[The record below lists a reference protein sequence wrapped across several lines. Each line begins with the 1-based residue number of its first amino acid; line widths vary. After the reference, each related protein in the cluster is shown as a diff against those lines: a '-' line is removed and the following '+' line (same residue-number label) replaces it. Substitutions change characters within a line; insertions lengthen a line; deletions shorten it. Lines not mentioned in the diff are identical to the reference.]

1 MNRPNLFS
9 RCAISLCLSL
19 ILSTAHGAVDAALA
33 DRLGASL
40 TPVGAERA
48 GNAAGSIPEW
58 TGGLPKDAG
67 KVTDGFREDPFA
79 GETPLFTITAQNLDQ
94 YREHLSPGQLAL
106 FARYAST
113 YKIPVY
119 PTHRSVAWP
128 QKAYDVARR
137 NATATQ
143 TVEGGNGLVNYS
155 SPLAFPIPEN
165 GLQVLWNHITRYRGG
180 SFTRETTAIMTTP
193 AGDYSWKTE
202 RDRLAYSEELLD
214 YDPRKSKNILYY
226 FTSENIAP
234 ARDVGGVLLVHET
247 LNQVKE
253 PRMAWQ
259 YNSGQRRVRR
269 APQVAYDSPG
279 PGNLRTTD
287 QTDMFNGSPDR
298 YDWKLI
304 GKREMY
310 VPYNSFRLAD
320 PANSYDELIT
330 PGHLNQDKTR
340 YELHRVWE
348 IVGTLK
354 EGQRHVYSKRHLF
367 IDEDSW
373 TIVEADHYDA
383 RGNLWR
389 VSENHI
395 LPLYDVQT
403 QISAGE
409 MTYDLISGRYLG
421 NYMFNTIKNAYQF
434 GLKAKTA
441 DFTPA
446 ALRAI
451 GIR

>member
-1 MNRPNLFS
+1 MKKQYLS
-9 RCAISLCLSL
+9 RYALSLCLPL
-19 ILSTAHGAVDAALA
+19 LVNPAFAAVDAAQA
-33 DRLGASL
+33 DKLGTTL

-48 GNAAGSIPEW
+48 GNADGSIPEW
-58 TGGLPKDAG
+58 TGGLAKDAG
-67 KVTDGFREDPFA
+67 KISDGFREDPFA
-79 GETPLFTITAQNLDQ
+79 QETPLITITAQNLDQ
-94 YREHLSPGQLAL
+94 YRDKLSPGQQAL
-106 FARYAST
+106 FARYPTT

-119 PTHRSVAWP
+119 PSHRSVAWT
-128 QKAYDVARR
+128 QTAYDIVRK
-137 NATATQ
+137 NATNARMAQ
-143 TVEGGNGLVNYS
+143 SGNGLDNYT
-155 SPLAFPIPEN
+155 SPLAFPIPQN
-165 GLQVLWNHITRYRGG
+165 GLEILWNHITRYKGG
-180 SFTRETTAIMTTP
+180 SFTRETTAFMTTP
-193 AGDYSWKTE
+193 TGEYSWKTE

-214 YDPRKSKNILYY
+214 YDPAKSKNILYY

-247 LNQVKE
+247 LDQVKE

-298 YDWKLI
+298 YDWQLV

-348 IVGTLK
+348 VIGTLK
-354 EGQRHVYSKRHLF
+354 AGQRHVYSKRHLF

-373 TIVEADHYDA
+373 TIVEADHYDN

-389 VSENHI
+389 VSENHL

-409 MTYDLISGRYLG
+409 LTYDLISGRYLA
-421 NYMFNTIKNAYQF
+421 NYMFNKVKNAYQF
-434 GLKAKTA
+434 GLKAKTS

-446 ALRAI
+446 ALRTI

>member
-1 MNRPNLFS
+1 MKKQYLS
-9 RCAISLCLSL
+9 RCALSLCLPLL
-19 ILSTAHGAVDAALA
+19 INPASAAVDAAQA
-33 DRLGASL
+33 DKLGTVL

-48 GNAAGSIPEW
+48 GNAAGTIPEW

-67 KVTDGFREDPFA
+67 KITDGFREDPFA
-79 GETPLFTITAQNLDQ
+79 ADTLLFTITAQNLDQ
-94 YREHLSPGQLAL
+94 YRDMLSPGQQAL
-106 FARYAST
+106 FTRYPAT

-119 PTHRSVAWP
+119 PSHRSVAWT
-128 QKAYDVARR
+128 QAAYEVVRK
-137 NATATQ
+137 NATATKLVQ
-143 TVEGGNGLVNYS
+143 GGNGLDSYT
-155 SPLAFPIPEN
+155 SPLAFPIPQN
-165 GLQVLWNHITRYRGG
+165 GLEVIWNHITRYKGG
-180 SFTRETTAIMTTP
+180 SFTRETTAFMTTP
-193 AGDYSWKTE
+193 TGEYSWKTE

-214 YDPRKSKNILYY
+214 YDPKKSKNILYY
-226 FTSENIAP
+226 FTSMNTAP

-247 LNQVKE
+247 LDQVKE

-259 YNSGQRRVRR
+259 YNAGQRRVRR
-269 APQVAYDSPG
+269 APQIAYDSPG

-298 YDWKLI
+298 YDWQLV

-320 PANSYDELIT
+320 PGNSYDELIT
-330 PGHLNQDKTR
+330 PSHLNQDKTR

-348 IVGTLK
+348 VIGTLK
-354 EGQRHVYSKRHLF
+354 AGQRHVYAKRHLF

-373 TIVEADHYDA
+373 TIVEADHYDK
-383 RGNLWR
+383 RGSLWR
-389 VSENHI
+389 ISENHL

-409 MTYDLISGRYLG
+409 LTYDLISGRYLA
-421 NYMFNTIKNAYQF
+421 NYMFNQIKNAYQF
-434 GLKAKTA
+434 GLKAKTL

-446 ALRAI
+446 ALRTI

>member
-1 MNRPNLFS
+1 MTIKYLAS
-9 RCAISLCLSL
+9 YALSLCLPLL
-19 ILSTAHGAVDAALA
+19 INVANAAVDEEHVNK
-33 DRLGASL
+33 LGTTL

-48 GNAAGSIPEW
+48 GNAAGTIPEW
-58 TGGLPKDAG
+58 SGGLLPHAG
-67 KVTDGFREDPFA
+67 SITDGFRENPFA
-79 GETPLFTITAQNLDQ
+79 EEAPLFTITAQNLD
-94 YREHLSPGQLAL
+94 EHRDRLSPGQQAL
-106 FARYAST
+106 FAHYPST

-128 QKAYDVARR
+128 KKAYEGARK
-137 NATATQ
+137 NALLTQ
-143 TVEGGNGLVNYS
+143 VVEGGNGLERYS
-155 SPLAFPIPEN
+155 SPLAFPIPQN
-165 GLQVLWNHITRYRGG
+165 GLEVLWNHITRYRGG
-180 SFTRETTAIMTTP
+180 SFVRETSAFMTTP
-193 AGDYSWKTE
+193 SGSYSWKTE

-214 YDPRKSKNILYY
+214 YDPNKSRNILYY

-234 ARDVGGVLLVHET
+234 ARDVGGILLVHET

-298 YDWKLI
+298 YDWQLI

-310 VPYNSFRLAD
+310 IPYNSFKLAD
-320 PANSYDELIT
+320 PNNSYDELIT
-330 PGHLNQDKTR
+330 PNHLNQDMTR

-354 EGQRHVYSKRHLF
+354 AGQRHVYSKRHLF

-389 VSENHI
+389 VSENHV

-409 MTYDLISGRYLG
+409 LTYDLNSGRYLA
-421 NYMFNTIKNAYQF
+421 NYMFNKVKNAYQF
-434 GLKAKTA
+434 GLKAKTS

-446 ALRAI
+446 ALRNL

>member
-1 MNRPNLFS
+1 MTRHTLS
-9 RCAISLCLSL
+9 RYALSLCLPLL
-19 ILSTAHGAVDAALA
+19 INPAFAAVDAAQA
-33 DRLGASL
+33 DKLGAVL

-48 GNAAGSIPEW
+48 GNAAGTIPEW
-58 TGGLPKDAG
+58 TGGLAKDAG
-67 KVTDGFREDPFA
+67 TSTDGFRSDPFA
-79 GETPLFTITAQNLDQ
+79 SETPLFTITKQNLDQ
-94 YREHLSPGQLAL
+94 YKQHLSPGQLAL
-106 FARYAST
+106 FDRYPTT
-113 YKIPVY
+113 YKLPVY
-119 PTHRSVAWP
+119 PSHRSVAWP
-128 QKAYDVARR
+128 QKAYEMARK
-137 NATATQ
+137 NAVNVTV
-143 TVEGGNGLVNYS
+143 VEGGNGLENYS
-155 SPLAFPIPEN
+155 SPLAFPVPQN
-165 GLQVLWNHITRYRGG
+165 GLEVLWNHITRYRGG
-180 SFTRETTAIMTTP
+180 SFTRETTAFMTTP
-193 AGDYSWKTE
+193 TGDYSWKTE

-214 YDPRKSKNILYY
+214 YDPSKSKNILYY

-298 YDWKLI
+298 YNWQLV

-320 PANSYDELIT
+320 PKNSYDELIT

-348 IVGTLK
+348 VIGTLK

-409 MTYDLISGRYLG
+409 LTYDLISGRYLS
-421 NYMFNTIKNAYQF
+421 NYMFNKVNNAYRF
-434 GLKAKTA
+434 GLKAKTS

-446 ALRAI
+446 ALRAM

>member
-1 MNRPNLFS
+1 MKTTNLS
-9 RCAISLCLSL
+9 RYALSLCLPLL
-19 ILSTAHGAVDAALA
+19 INAASAAVDAAQA
-33 DRLGASL
+33 DRLGNSL

-48 GNAAGSIPEW
+48 GNAAGTIPEW
-58 TGGLPKDAG
+58 TGGLPRDAG

-79 GETPLFTITAQNLDQ
+79 GETPLFTITAQNLEQ
-94 YREHLSPGQLAL
+94 YRKQLSPGQQAL
-106 FARYAST
+106 FARYPGT
-113 YKIPVY
+113 YKMPVY
-119 PTHRSVAWP
+119 PSHRSVAWP
-128 QKAYDVARR
+128 QKAYEVARK
-137 NATATQ
+137 NALATQ
-143 TVEGGNGLVNYS
+143 AVESGNGLEHYA
-155 SPLAFPIPEN
+155 SPLAFPIPQN
-165 GLQVLWNHITRYRGG
+165 GLEVLWNHITRYRGG
-180 SFTRETTAIMTTP
+180 SFTRETTAFMTTP
-193 AGDYSWKTE
+193 TGDYSWKTE

-214 YDPRKSKNILYY
+214 YDPDKSKNILYY

-259 YNSGQRRVRR
+259 YNAGQRRVRR

-298 YDWKLI
+298 YDWQLI

-310 VPYNSFRLAD
+310 VPYNSFRLAA
-320 PANSYDELIT
+320 PGNSYDELIT

-348 IVGTLK
+348 VIGTLK
-354 EGQRHVYSKRHLF
+354 AGQRHVYAKRHLF

-373 TIVEADHYDA
+373 TIVEADHYDS

-389 VSENHI
+389 VSENHL

-409 MTYDLISGRYLG
+409 LTYDLISGRYLA
-421 NYMFNTIKNAYQF
+421 NYMFNKVKNAYRF
-434 GLKAKTA
+434 GLKSKTS

-446 ALRAI
+446 ALRTI

>member
-1 MNRPNLFS
+1 MTRHTLS
-9 RCAISLCLSL
+9 RYALSLCLPLL
-19 ILSTAHGAVDAALA
+19 INPAFAAVDAAQA
-33 DRLGASL
+33 DKLGSVL

-48 GNAAGSIPEW
+48 GNAAGTIPEW
-58 TGGLPKDAG
+58 TGGLATDAG
-67 KVTDGFREDPFA
+67 TSTDGFRSDPFA
-79 GETPLFTITAQNLDQ
+79 GEAPLFTITKQNLEQ
-94 YREHLSPGQLAL
+94 YKQHLSPGQLAL
-106 FARYAST
+106 FDRYPTT
-113 YKIPVY
+113 YKLPVY
-119 PTHRSVAWP
+119 PSHRSVAWP
-128 QKAYDVARR
+128 QKAYEVARK
-137 NATATQ
+137 NAVNVTV
-143 TVEGGNGLVNYS
+143 VEGGNGLENYS
-155 SPLAFPIPEN
+155 SPLAFPLPQN
-165 GLQVLWNHITRYRGG
+165 GLEVLWNHITRYRGG
-180 SFTRETTAIMTTP
+180 SFTRETTAFMTTP
-193 AGDYSWKTE
+193 TGNYSWKTE

-214 YDPRKSKNILYY
+214 YDPSTSKNILYY

-298 YDWKLI
+298 YNWQLV

-320 PANSYDELIT
+320 PNNSYDELIT

-348 IVGTLK
+348 IIGTLK

-409 MTYDLISGRYLG
+409 LTYDLISGRYLG
-421 NYMFNTIKNAYQF
+421 NYMFNKVKNAYRF
-434 GLKAKTA
+434 GLKAKTS

-446 ALRAI
+446 ALRAM

>member
-1 MNRPNLFS
+1 MTKQYLS
-9 RCAISLCLSL
+9 RYALSLCLPLL
-19 ILSTAHGAVDAALA
+19 INPAFAAVDAAQA
-33 DRLGASL
+33 DKLGTTL

-48 GNAAGSIPEW
+48 GNADGSIPEW
-58 TGGLPKDAG
+58 TGGLAKDTG
-67 KVTDGFREDPFA
+67 KLADGFREDPFA
-79 GETPLFTITAQNLDQ
+79 SEAPLFTITAQNLDQ
-94 YREHLSPGQLAL
+94 YRDKLSPGQQAL
-106 FARYAST
+106 FARYPTT

-119 PTHRSVAWP
+119 PSHRSVAWTP
-128 QKAYDVARR
+128 AAYAIVRK
-137 NATATQ
+137 NATNARMAQ
-143 TVEGGNGLVNYS
+143 SGNGLDNYT
-155 SPLAFPIPEN
+155 SPLAFPIPQN
-165 GLQVLWNHITRYRGG
+165 GLEILWNHITRYKGG
-180 SFTRETTAIMTTP
+180 SFTRETTAFMTTP
-193 AGDYSWKTE
+193 TGEYSWKTE

-214 YDPRKSKNILYY
+214 YDPAKSKNILYY

-247 LNQVKE
+247 LDQVKE

-298 YDWKLI
+298 YDWQLV

-320 PANSYDELIT
+320 PSNSYDELIT

-348 IVGTLK
+348 VIGTLK
-354 EGQRHVYSKRHLF
+354 AGQRHVYSKRHLF

-373 TIVEADHYDA
+373 TILEADHYDN

-389 VSENHI
+389 VSENHV

-409 MTYDLISGRYLG
+409 LTYDLISGRYLA
-421 NYMFNTIKNAYQF
+421 NYMFNKVKNAYRF
-434 GLKAKTA
+434 GLKAKTS

-446 ALRAI
+446 ALRTI

>member
-1 MNRPNLFS
+1 MKKLYFAH
-9 RCAISLCLSL
+9 CAVSLCLPL
-19 ILSTAHGAVDAALA
+19 LLTTAHAAVDAAQA
-33 DRLGASL
+33 DTLGTVL

-48 GNAAGSIPEW
+48 GNTAGTIPEW

-67 KVTDGFREDPFA
+67 KVIDGFRQDPFA
-79 GETPLFTITAQNLDQ
+79 DETPLFTITAQNLDQ
-94 YREHLSPGQLAL
+94 HRDKLSPGQQAL
-106 FARYAST
+106 FARYSAT

-119 PTHRSVAWP
+119 TSHRSVTWP
-128 QKAYDVARR
+128 QAAYDIARK
-137 NATATQ
+137 NATDTKL
-143 TVEGGNGLVNYS
+143 VEGGNGLQNYK
-155 SPLAFPIPEN
+155 SPLAFPIPQS
-165 GLQVLWNHITRYRGG
+165 GLEALWNHITRYRGG
-180 SFTRETTAIMTTP
+180 SFSRETAAFMTTP
-193 AGDYSWKTE
+193 NGDYSWKVE

-214 YDPRKSKNILYY
+214 YNPQKSQNILYY
-226 FTSENIAP
+226 FTSMNVAP
-234 ARDVGGVLLVHET
+234 SRDVGGVLLVHET
-247 LNQVKE
+247 LDQVKE

-269 APQVAYDSPG
+269 APQIAYDSPG

-298 YDWKLI
+298 YNWQLV

-310 VPYNSFRLAD
+310 VPYNSFRLAA
-320 PANSYDELIT
+320 PSSSYDDLIT

-348 IVGTLK
+348 VIGTLK
-354 EGQRHVYSKRHLF
+354 EGQRHVYAKRHLF

-373 TIVEADHYDA
+373 TILAGDHYDN
-383 RGNLWR
+383 RGSLWR

-409 MTYDLISGRYLG
+409 LTYDLNSGRYLA
-421 NYMFNTIKNAYQF
+421 NYMFNEIKNAYQF
-434 GLKAKTA
+434 GLKAKTGE
-441 DFTPA
+441 FTPA
-446 ALRAI
+446 ALRTI

>member
-1 MNRPNLFS
+1 MNRPTLFS
-9 RCAISLCLSL
+9 RCALSLCLPL
-19 ILSTAHGAVDAALA
+19 LLNTAHGAVDAAQA

-58 TGGLPKDAG
+58 TGGLARDAG
-67 KVTDGFREDPFA
+67 QVSDGFRADPFA
-79 GETPLFTITAQNLDQ
+79 GEAPLFTITAQNLDQ
-94 YREHLSPGQLAL
+94 YREQLSPGQQAL
-106 FARYAST
+106 FARYPNT
-113 YKIPVY
+113 YRIPVY
-119 PTHRSVAWP
+119 TTHRSIAWP
-128 QKAYDVARR
+128 QKAYEIARR

-143 TVEGGNGLVNYS
+143 TVEGGNGLENYS
-155 SPLAFPIPEN
+155 SPLAFPIPQN
-165 GLQVLWNHITRYRGG
+165 GLEVLWNHITRYRGG
-180 SFTRETTAIMTTP
+180 SFTRETTAFMTTP
-193 AGDYSWKTE
+193 TGDYSWKTE

-214 YDPRKSKNILYY
+214 YDPKKSKNILYY

-298 YDWKLI
+298 YDWQLV

-409 MTYDLISGRYLG
+409 LTYDLISGRYLG
-421 NYMFNTIKNAYQF
+421 NYMFNKVKNAYRF

>member
-1 MNRPNLFS
+1 MNRPTLFS
-9 RCAISLCLSL
+9 RCALSLCLPL
-19 ILSTAHGAVDAALA
+19 LLNTAHAAVDAAQA

-58 TGGLPKDAG
+58 TGGLAQDAG
-67 KVTDGFREDPFA
+67 QVSDGFRADPFA
-79 GETPLFTITAQNLDQ
+79 GEAPLFTITAQNLDQ
-94 YREHLSPGQLAL
+94 YREQLSPGQQAL
-106 FARYAST
+106 FARYPST
-113 YKIPVY
+113 YRIPVY
-119 PTHRSVAWP
+119 TTHRSVAWP
-128 QKAYDVARR
+128 QKAYEIARR

-143 TVEGGNGLVNYS
+143 TVEGGNGLENYS
-155 SPLAFPIPEN
+155 SPLAFPIPQN
-165 GLQVLWNHITRYRGG
+165 GLEVLWNHITRYRGG
-180 SFTRETTAIMTTP
+180 SFTRETTAFMTTP
-193 AGDYSWKTE
+193 TGDYSWKTE

-214 YDPRKSKNILYY
+214 YDPKKSRNILYY

-298 YDWKLI
+298 YDWQLV

-409 MTYDLISGRYLG
+409 LTYDLISGRYLG
-421 NYMFNTIKNAYQF
+421 NYMFNKVKNAYRF

>member
-1 MNRPNLFS
+1 MNRPTLFS
-9 RCAISLCLSL
+9 RCALSLCLPL
-19 ILSTAHGAVDAALA
+19 LLNTAHGAVDAAQA
-33 DRLGASL
+33 DRLGTSL

-58 TGGLPKDAG
+58 TGGLAQDAG
-67 KVTDGFREDPFA
+67 QVSDGFRADPFA
-79 GETPLFTITAQNLDQ
+79 GEAPLFTITAQNLDQ
-94 YREHLSPGQLAL
+94 YREQLSPGQQAL
-106 FARYAST
+106 FARYPNT

-119 PTHRSVAWP
+119 TTHRSIAWP
-128 QKAYDVARR
+128 QKAYEIARR

-143 TVEGGNGLVNYS
+143 TVEGGNGLENYS
-155 SPLAFPIPEN
+155 SPLAFPIPQN
-165 GLQVLWNHITRYRGG
+165 GLEVLWNHITRYRGG
-180 SFTRETTAIMTTP
+180 SFTRETTAFMTTP
-193 AGDYSWKTE
+193 TGDYSWKTE

-214 YDPRKSKNILYY
+214 YDPKKSKNILYY

-298 YDWKLI
+298 YDWQLV

-320 PANSYDELIT
+320 PANSYDELIN

-409 MTYDLISGRYLG
+409 LTYDLISGRYLG
-421 NYMFNTIKNAYQF
+421 NYMFNKVKNAYRF